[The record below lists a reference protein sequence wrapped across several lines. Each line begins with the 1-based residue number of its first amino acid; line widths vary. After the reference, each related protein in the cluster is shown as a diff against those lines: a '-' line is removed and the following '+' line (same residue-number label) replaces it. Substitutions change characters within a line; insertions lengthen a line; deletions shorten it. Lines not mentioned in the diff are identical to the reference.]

1 VILAP
6 FAYIAL
12 ICAYARRIKMTDQ
25 AKRGPFEKS
34 PDVSKLGP
42 PPVRVNPA
50 PMTDPA
56 VEAARKMLNLV
67 IAEWEWDEVRDE
79 FRESLAQAIA
89 AHTEAAVKEER
100 ERCAVIA
107 EDYRDSTPFQRLA
120 DALRT
125 EPDDD

>member
-1 VILAP
+1 MEELMTHEHCHHPLCDVFCCYCRNQEDLQAEMK
-6 FAYIAL
+6 AL
-12 ICAYARRIKMTDQ
+12 
-25 AKRGPFEKS
+25 
-34 PDVSKLGP
+34 
-42 PPVRVNPA
+42 

-56 VEAARKMLNLV
+56 VAARKMLDLV

-120 DALRT
+120 
-125 EPDDD
+125 